1 MTTPEE
7 QAEESA
13 LLSTWAEVLRMRALS
28 TLLQSQ
34 RTTTRTYTVS
44 QTEPMTFESR
54 HLGPIEEL
62 ADSLTRQA
70 RSYFIRVR
78 RTKRGTIYRLK
89 VLTDGH

>member
-1 MTTPEE
+1 
-7 QAEESA
+7 
-13 LLSTWAEVLRMRALS
+13 
-28 TLLQSQ
+28 
-34 RTTTRTYTVS
+34 
-44 QTEPMTFESR
+44 MTFESL

-62 ADSLTRQA
+62 ADSLTRQE